1 MYLLIFDVE
10 KELKQIEEKLKAS
23 GQEINTSELKS
34 LLDEINYNVI
44 EAFLDSQSSQSIQ
57 DIDLDMLILSKMTS
71 GLPDQV
77 KEIVYYTLKEIET
90 KYAYNYLNE
99 EARRQIVDSVK
110 YELNKQEISL
120 DKINDT
126 VLNKLCSISMNKFI
140 GHKGSFAEALKDLA
154 DKREEVYDQ
163 LFRYKVAGN
172 KKEVYKIRGE
182 YLSLICAG
190 MILSDLKMIN
200 GKALNERYLRDRDR
214 CLQESLEDEPSPTSS
229 TTSTRPIRLENIYD
243 YLTANM

>member
-1 MYLLIFDVE
+1 
-10 KELKQIEEKLKAS
+10 
-23 GQEINTSELKS
+23 
-34 LLDEINYNVI
+34 
-44 EAFLDSQSSQSIQ
+44 
-57 DIDLDMLILSKMTS
+57 
-71 GLPDQV
+71 
-77 KEIVYYTLKEIET
+77 
-90 KYAYNYLNE
+90 
-99 EARRQIVDSVK
+99 
-110 YELNKQEISL
+110 
-120 DKINDT
+120 
-126 VLNKLCSISMNKFI
+126 MNKFI
-140 GHKGSFAEALKDLA
+140 GHKGYFSEALKDLA